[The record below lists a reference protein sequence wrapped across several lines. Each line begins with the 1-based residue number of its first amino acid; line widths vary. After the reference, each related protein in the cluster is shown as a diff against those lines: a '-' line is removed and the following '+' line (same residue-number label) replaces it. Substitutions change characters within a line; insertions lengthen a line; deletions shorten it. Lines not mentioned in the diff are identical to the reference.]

1 MRDQKEKHT
10 KKLRQKEY
18 EKWILEDKE
27 RKKKR
32 PLIITIVQ
40 NCLLLSQEKKE
51 TWFTQT
57 MHNLYRHWTP
67 GSLPV

>member
-27 RKKKR
+27 SKKK
-32 PLIITIVQ
+32 
-40 NCLLLSQEKKE
+40 KKG
-51 TWFTQT
+51 
-57 MHNLYRHWTP
+57 H
-67 GSLPV
+67 

>member
-27 RKKKR
+27 RKKEKATNHNNSTELSSVISREKR
-32 PLIITIVQ
+32 NLIYTNYAQFV
-40 NCLLLSQEKKE
+40 
-51 TWFTQT
+51 
-57 MHNLYRHWTP
+57 
-67 GSLPV
+67 